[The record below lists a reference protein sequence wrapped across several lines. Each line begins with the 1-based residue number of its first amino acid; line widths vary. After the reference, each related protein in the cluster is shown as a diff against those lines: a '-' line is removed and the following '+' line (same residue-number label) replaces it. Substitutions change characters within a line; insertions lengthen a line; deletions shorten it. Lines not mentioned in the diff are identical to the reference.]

1 MSGVVPG
8 EGGDVPGG
16 SGSPRGEDGSASRAG
31 RGLARFRVRPSWAG
45 LRRSAPFLVFAAWLA
60 ATALVAM
67 VRVRPW
73 NEWRSWRRWLRADE
87 RGWELLIP
95 GVLLG
100 LAALGFTRAH
110 DRWTGE
116 GWSPEVVGL
125 VLGAAAAGAAGA
137 AWGLYT
143 LGLRPFAG

>member
-1 MSGVVPG
+1 MSG
-8 EGGDVPGG
+8 EVPGG
-16 SGSPRGEDGSASRAG
+16 SGDRPGGSGPPRGEDGWAARTG
-31 RGLARFRVRPSWAG
+31 RGIARLRVRPSWAG
-45 LRRSAPFLVFAAWLA
+45 LRPSAPFLAFAAWFA
-60 ATALVAM
+60 VAALVAL

-87 RGWELLIP
+87 RGWELLLP

-100 LAALGFTRAH
+100 VAVLGFTRAH
-110 DRWTGE
+110 DRWEGE